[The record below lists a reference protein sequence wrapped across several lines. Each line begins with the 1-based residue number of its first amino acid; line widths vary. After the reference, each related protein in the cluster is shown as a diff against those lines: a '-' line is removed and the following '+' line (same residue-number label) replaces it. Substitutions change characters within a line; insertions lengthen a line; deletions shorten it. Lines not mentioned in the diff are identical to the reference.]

1 MVAASK
7 DGVENSLTAMIFPA
21 LFLHYSAFPMSK
33 NSYLVYSLFHLH
45 FSGLYTNQF
54 NNQLP
59 VVLVAHLVRALH
71 QYCRSQGSSPGKAEF
86 FAGLLV
92 ALQWVTSLTAVI
104 VFAFISVIASQ

>member
-1 MVAASK
+1 MVAVPKYS
-7 DGVENSLTAMIFPA
+7 VEMSLTVMIFLA
-21 LFLHYSAFPMSK
+21 LFLHYSAFPI
-33 NSYLVYSLFHLH
+33 YSLFHLH

-59 VVLVAHLVRALH
+59 VVLVAHLIRALH

-104 VFAFISVIASQ
+104 VFAFISLIASQ

>member
-1 MVAASK
+1 MVAVPKYS
-7 DGVENSLTAMIFPA
+7 VEMSLTVLIYLA

-92 ALQWVTSLTAVI
+92 ALQWVTSLTVVI
-104 VFAFISVIASQ
+104 VCAFISLIASQ